1 MNKKQIL
8 CGLASLLTAFTSL
21 NTHSVIIDGTFKGY
35 VMSAWDNGDASPF
48 FNDFFSPDIVGKDF
62 KGSFW
67 YDTDLAPA
75 NQSSIGQWRASET
88 NNWLGLTFKVD
99 GKILDMSSIPANF
112 TATNSWEALNIGDPN
127 FSTGLHDFTQEY
139 FGVSDANLAVNG
151 NFKSYQGG
159 TVSFLDAIVP
169 VLTGPELTQNFTW
182 KDSGED
188 YSNWDD
194 IPGLATYNIDSLLN
208 DKQTQGGF
216 LARITK
222 LTVATRKEASVPE
235 PSSLLL
241 LAFGV
246 LGLVLRSY
254 KSKNKFL

>member
-1 MNKKQIL
+1 MNKKQTL
-8 CGLASLLTAFTSL
+8 CSLISLLAAFTSL

-35 VMSAWDNGDASPF
+35 VMSAWDNGDVSPF
-48 FNDFFSPDIVGKDF
+48 FNDFFSADIVGKDF

-75 NQSSIGQWRASET
+75 NQSSIGQWRTSET

-99 GKILDMSSIPANF
+99 GKTLDMSSISTGF
-112 TATNSWEALNIGDPN
+112 TPTNSWEALNIGDPA

-151 NFKSYQGG
+151 NLRSYQGG

-182 KDSGED
+182 KDSGAD

-208 DKQTQGGF
+208 DKQTQGGL

-222 LTVATRKEASVPE
+222 LTVSTRKEANVPE
-235 PSSLLL
+235 PSSLAL
-241 LAFGV
+241 LAFGILV
-246 LGLVLRSY
+246 LFLRSY
-254 KSKNKFL
+254 KLKR